1 LNSKVPKKY
10 QNCFREE
17 GRKAV
22 VRDMDSE
29 GLLDKV
35 EEYTNNIGFSERG
48 NVPIEFYMSEQWYL
62 KMDALAK
69 PALDA
74 VNSGKIK
81 FHPAHWTKTYNHW
94 MENIKDWCISRQ
106 LWWGH
111 QIPVWYHND
120 DPKQIHV
127 SVDGPED
134 PEHWTQDEDVLDTWA
149 SSWIWPFAVHAWP
162 KADQNLKSFFPTDAL
177 VTGPDIIFFWVA
189 RMIMSG
195 YEFLDDIPFKDV
207 YFTSIL
213 RDETGK
219 KFSKSLGNSPDPF
232 DLFKEYGTDATR
244 FGTMLMAPQGL
255 DVLFSNSRLEVGRN
269 FMNKLWNAS
278 RFVQMNLEE
287 GKVPNI
293 NINDIELDLP
303 ERWILSQL
311 NKTAIKVNR
320 QLDRFHFNEA
330 AKAIYEFT
338 WSNFCDWYVEIAK
351 TRFYGDNIEKAN
363 ISRAVAVHVIQ
374 GILRLLH
381 PYAPFIT
388 EELWAHFRGKDDL
401 DLIISPWLNGDSSF
415 EDDTADKSMNLLKE
429 IVTAIRTIRSRMNVP
444 PGKKAD
450 LVIRNVNG
458 HQSKIESFDEIIKT
472 LGRIEAITI
481 GQNLKKPEQSAT
493 AVVQKMEL
501 FVPLKGLIDLD
512 KENDRLSKRLNEL
525 EGHLQ
530 GIEKK
535 LSNDNFVNRAPENV
549 VEYEKKKMQDMTA
562 EYELVKANLDMLL

>member
-1 LNSKVPKKY
+1 
-10 QNCFREE
+10 
-17 GRKAV
+17 
-22 VRDMDSE
+22 M
-29 GLLDKV
+29 
-35 EEYTNNIGFSERG
+35 
-48 NVPIEFYMSEQWYL
+48 
-62 KMDALAK
+62 
-69 PALDA
+69 
-74 VNSGKIK
+74 
-81 FHPAHWTKTYNHW
+81 
-94 MENIKDWCISRQ
+94 
-106 LWWGH
+106 
-111 QIPVWYHND
+111 
-120 DPKQIHV
+120 
-127 SVDGPED
+127 
-134 PEHWTQDEDVLDTWA
+134 TQDHDSLDTLA
-149 SSWIWPFAVHAWP
+149 SSWLWPFAVHKWP
-162 KADQNLKSFFPTDAL
+162 EEDQNLKTFFPTDAL

-232 DLFKEYGTDATR
+232 DLFNEYGTDAVR

-278 RFVQMNLEE
+278 RFIQMNLED
-287 GKVPNI
+287 GKLPQIDLDSV
-293 NINDIELDLP
+293 ELDMP

-311 NKTAIKVNR
+311 NQTAMKVNR

-338 WSNFCDWYVEIAK
+338 WSDFCDWYIEIAK
-351 TRFYGDNIEKAN
+351 TRFYGDNPEKAN
-363 ISRAVAVHVIQ
+363 MSRSVAVHVIQ
-374 GILRLLH
+374 GILKLLH
-381 PYAPFIT
+381 PYSPFIT
-388 EELWAHFRGKDDL
+388 EELWAQFRSDDDS
-401 DLIISPWLNGDSSF
+401 DLIISPWLKGDPSM
-415 EDDTADKSMNLLKE
+415 EDNTADTTMDLLKD
-429 IVTAIRTIRSRMNVP
+429 IVTAVRTIRSRMNVP

-472 LGRIEAITI
+472 LGRIEAITM
-481 GQNLKKPEQSAT
+481 GQNLEKPEQSAT

-549 VEYEKKKMQDMTA
+549 VEHEKKKMQDMTA